1 MAVKKVYISADIEG
15 VCGLTDWDETEVG
28 LGRFEEFR
36 TQMTREVVAA
46 CEGAFEAG
54 AEEVLVRD
62 AHDSA
67 RNLVATDL
75 PSSIKLIRGWGGH
88 PYMMMQELDSS
99 YDAALMIGYHA
110 PGGSDGSPLA
120 HTMTN
125 TKAHSLFINGRRAS
139 EMYINYLIA
148 CLENVPV
155 SFVSGDLAICKEA
168 TETIASV
175 SAVAVKEGIGASTI
189 SLHPLEA
196 ASQIKEAVKT
206 SLLPDNLPEAG
217 TVPDHFDV
225 AIHYVNGELAYKA
238 SFYPGAELT
247 EPTVVRF
254 RSDDFFDVLRFYLFN
269 L

>member
-1 MAVKKVYISADIEG
+1 MTVKKVYISADIEG
-15 VCGLTDWDETEVG
+15 VCGLTNWDETEAG
-28 LGRFEEFR
+28 LHRFEEFR

-75 PSSIKLIRGWGGH
+75 PGNVKLVRGWGGH
-88 PYMMMQELDSS
+88 PYMMMQELDAS
-99 YDAALMIGYHA
+99 YDAALLIGYHA
-110 PGGSDGSPLA
+110 PGGSAGSPVA
-120 HTMTN
+120 HTMTH
-125 TKAHSLFINGRRAS
+125 TRAHSLFINGRRAS
-139 EMYINYLIA
+139 EMYICYLIA

-168 TETIASV
+168 TETIAGV

-189 SLHPLEA
+189 SLPPLEA
-196 ASQIKEAVKT
+196 AGQIKEAVKT
-206 SLLPDNLPEAG
+206 SLLTDNLPEAG
-217 TVPDHFDV
+217 ALPDHFDV
-225 AIHYVNGELAYKA
+225 TIHYVNGELAYKA
-238 SFYPGAELT
+238 SFYPGAELI

-254 RSDDFFDVLRFYLFN
+254 ESADYFDILRFYLFN